1 MPIELITYP
10 DGIGHFSSIRC
21 SADDF
26 ELDLKDIIEKS
37 GNKDA
42 FKGLYVQRL
51 QFLSIQKE
59 RCYLRSNWFE
69 RLKHDSQHRLYS
81 MKFNSGRLGI
91 NPRIL
96 FICVKDC
103 IILLNAFNE
112 NSDTSYRKNI
122 EIANK
127 RIDELIKSSD
137 LEGEDIICH
146 NI

>member
-10 DGIGHFSSIRC
+10 EEIVSFPSIRC
-21 SADDF
+21 FGDDF

-42 FKGLYVQRL
+42 FKGLYAQRL
-51 QFLSIQKE
+51 QFLSNQKE
-59 RCYLRSNWFE
+59 HCYLKSNWFE
-69 RLKHDSQHRLYS
+69 RLRYDPQHRLYS
-81 MKFNSGRLGI
+81 IKFNSGRLNI

-96 FICVKDC
+96 FICVNDC
-103 IILLNAFNE
+103 IILLSAFNE
-112 NSDTSYRKNI
+112 NNDTSYSESI

-137 LEGEDIICH
+137 LKGEDIICH